1 MAILI
6 DPQFRSDPPRAA
18 VLALAAKYPR
28 LRYMGSKHRVVPH
41 LVEVFAGLEFDTA
54 VDAFSGSGVV
64 AYALKAMGK
73 AVTASDFLN
82 FPAVVARAVVENPGV
97 RLTTEEMAA
106 IAGPNRDGR
115 DFIRRTFQGLYF
127 PDDDH
132 DFLDAAWSN
141 LDALPK
147 YKRDLAIAALC
158 LAAARKQ
165 PRGVFTITDFRYDD
179 GRRNLRLPLREM
191 FVEAAHALNAV
202 VFDNGRQNV
211 AVRADVASLDPHGY
225 DLAYFDPPYA
235 PPRDDND
242 YIKRY
247 HFLEGLSCYWEGTEI
262 MQRTKTKKLTKRFTP
277 YAYKHTITPALVDL
291 FDRFRESTIVLSY
304 GSNSVPDQHEIVA
317 LLRSVKPRVEVIAV
331 PHRYSFGTH
340 IAAVRRQV
348 DEYIFVA
355 R

>member
-1 MAILI
+1 
-6 DPQFRSDPPRAA
+6 
-18 VLALAAKYPR
+18 
-28 LRYMGSKHRVVPH
+28 
-41 LVEVFAGLEFDTA
+41 LVGVFAGIEFDTA

-64 AYALKAMGK
+64 AYSLKAMGK
-73 AVTASDFLN
+73 AVTASDYLN
-82 FPAVVARAVVENPGV
+82 FPATVARATVENPGL
-97 RLTTEEMAA
+97 RLTSEEVAA
-106 IAGPNRDGR
+106 VAGPNRDGR
-115 DFIRRTFQGLYF
+115 DFIRRTFHGLYF
-127 PDDDH
+127 PDEDH
-132 DFLDAAWSN
+132 EFLDAAWSN
-141 LDALPK
+141 LDLLPI
-147 YKRDLAIAALC
+147 YKRDLAIAGLC

-179 GRRNLRLPLREM
+179 GRKNLRLPLRDI
-191 FVEAAHALNAV
+191 FVEAVQALNAA
-202 VFDNGRQNV
+202 VFDNGRKNV
-211 AVRADVASLDPHGY
+211 ALRENVASLDPRGY

-262 MQRTKTKKLTKRFTP
+262 MERTKTKKLAKRFTP
-277 YAYKHTITPALVDL
+277 YAYKHTIGPALVEL

-304 GSNSVPDQHEIVA
+304 SSNSVPDQHEIVA
-317 LLRSVKPRVEVIAV
+317 LLRAVKPRVEVIAV

-340 IAAVRRQV
+340 VAAVRRQV

>member
-1 MAILI
+1 M
-6 DPQFRSDPPRAA
+6 
-18 VLALAAKYPR
+18 VAKYPR
-28 LRYMGSKHRVVPH
+28 LRYMGSKYRVMPH
-41 LVEVFAGLEFDTA
+41 LVNVFTELEFDTA
-54 VDAFSGSGVV
+54 VDAFTGSGVV

-82 FPAVVARAVVENPGV
+82 FPATVARAIVENPGL

-106 IAGPNRDGR
+106 VAGPNRDGR

-127 PDDDH
+127 PDEDH

-141 LDALPK
+141 LEALPT
-147 YKRDLAIAALC
+147 YKRDLAVAALC

-191 FVEAAHALNAV
+191 FVEAVHALNAV

-211 AVRADVASLDPHGY
+211 ALRENVTSLDPRGY

-247 HFLEGLSCYWEGTEI
+247 HFLEGVSCYWKGTEI
-262 MQRTKTKKLTKRFTP
+262 MERTKTKKLTKRFTP

-291 FDRFRESTIVLSY
+291 FDRFKESTIVLSY
-304 GSNSVPDQHEIVA
+304 SSNSVPDQHEIVA
-317 LLRSVKPRVEVIAV
+317 LLRAVKARVEVIAV

-340 IAAVRRQV
+340 SAAVRRQAN
-348 DEYIFVA
+348 EFIFVA